1 MNWVLI
7 GGLLLAAIWVW
18 HTVAAMLGMSKLK
31 ELSDAEWDV
40 AAHSISS
47 TETGRRSP
55 AVSIIVPARNEQRK
69 IAEAMKTLMDCDYPS
84 LEVIA
89 VNDRSTDGTGP
100 LLDEIA
106 AQNPGRL
113 KVIHVRELPDGWLG
127 KTHAMFLGAKASRG
141 EWVLFTDADVFQR
154 RDVLRRAV
162 AYAERS
168 RTDHLVVMPTMLMHS
183 WGERMMIAL
192 FQALFIFAQRPWK
205 VSDPKARDFIGVG
218 AFNLVRRSA
227 YDAIGGYEKFR
238 LAVVDDMKLG
248 EEIKKS
254 GFASDCVFARQMVRI
269 HWASG
274 AFGVVHNLV
283 KNFFA
288 AMRFNVAIVLGA
300 VAGVFVIF
308 LGPWIG
314 AAFAHGWARSGYLL
328 SLLCLF
334 SVYLGMSRRS
344 GVRPAYFFLQ
354 PLAAILLAYTMLLSM
369 VLTLWRGG
377 VVWRGT
383 KYSLKEL
390 RRAGV

>member
-1 MNWVLI
+1 MNWPLI
-7 GGLLLAAIWVW
+7 GGAFLGAIWVW
-18 HTVAAMLGMSKLK
+18 HTVAAMLGMPKIQ
-31 ELSDAEWDV
+31 ELSDTKWDIAPDV
-40 AAHSISS
+40 ITSK
-47 TETGRRSP
+47 TTGASAP
-55 AVSIIVPARNEQRK
+55 KVSIIVPARNEERK
-69 IAEAMKTLMDCDYPS
+69 IADAMKTLMASDYPA

-89 VNDRSTDGTGP
+89 VNDRSTDRTGA
-100 LLDEIA
+100 LLNELA
-106 AQNPGRL
+106 AQHPKRL
-113 KVIHVRELPDGWLG
+113 KVIHVSELPERWLG
-127 KTHAMFLGAKASRG
+127 KTYAMYLAAREAQG
-141 EWVLFTDADVFQR
+141 EWLLFTDADVFQSH
-154 RDVLRRAV
+154 DVLRRAV

-168 RTDHLVVMPTMLMHS
+168 GTDHLVVMPTMLMHT

-205 VSDPKARDFIGVG
+205 VADPKARDFIGVG

-227 YDAIGGYEKFR
+227 YDAIGGYERFR

-254 GFASDCVFARQMVRI
+254 GFASDCVFAHRMVQI

-288 AMRFNVAIVLGA
+288 AMRFNVAIVLVA
-300 VAGVFVIF
+300 VLGVLTVF

-314 AAFAHGWARSGYLL
+314 AIFAHGRARAGYVV
-328 SLLCLF
+328 SLLCVL

-344 GVRPAYFFLQ
+344 GVKPIYFLLQ
-354 PLAAILLAYTMLLSM
+354 PVATLLMAYTMLLSM
-369 VLTLWRGG
+369 VVTLWRGG

-383 KYSLKEL
+383 KYSLDEL
-390 RRAGV
+390 RRAGT